1 MFRDIVF
8 ALQSSNPYNIAKLP
22 KDKQQSLAVKR
33 MKGLF
38 DTFIFSMPIQKE
50 VRNIRRTFSIP
61 EDGFEVDDFQ
71 RFKNRGPLAWRKVNN
86 LQRRKEFD
94 KSVKELALKFPSQN
108 PIWQSVIKSYIFYD
122 QVTFKKDLEK
132 FIDHDN
138 AVCKIMITEDKLY
151 PVIIKLGALAG
162 LNEIKSFLSDNLSRI
177 ESLQTRSLGS
187 LGKKAKTHSRKN
199 YDRDNRIFAMSAR
212 RFEMSESDF
221 ANWLRGR
228 SSLRGVKKLTN
239 SQIKNIVKKVRD
251 RQLQIDN

>member
-1 MFRDIVF
+1 
-8 ALQSSNPYNIAKLP
+8 
-22 KDKQQSLAVKR
+22 
-33 MKGLF
+33 
-38 DTFIFSMPIQKE
+38 
-50 VRNIRRTFSIP
+50 
-61 EDGFEVDDFQ
+61 
-71 RFKNRGPLAWRKVNN
+71 
-86 LQRRKEFD
+86 
-94 KSVKELALKFPSQN
+94 
-108 PIWQSVIKSYIFYD
+108 
-122 QVTFKKDLEK
+122 
-132 FIDHDN
+132 
-138 AVCKIMITEDKLY
+138 MITEDKLY